1 MNQQEQFQARAW
13 VIQLVNF
20 FVEEEDYRMIQMPQS
35 QDEVWLVNPK
45 KEENAII
52 MITSRP
58 FAEMSPEVNMK
69 NRESLSVLFNVKPRG
84 INITVSQIAQNL
96 DDHYIQVAPGYVS
109 ESKYARQFRGLEDVL
124 EESKNASKT
133 MSRSLRKLRRSLRR
147 AHKKAVRKLLPVT
160 TSLTTFV
167 LVIYFIGQFMIGG
180 QRRPEV
186 VAVMLGAYYKPFMVE
201 AYEYWRLLTSGF
213 IHIDFFHVLM
223 NLIALRNLGQIMERV
238 LGSKNYLKTLFI
250 GIIFGSMFVFV
261 RNEASIALG
270 LSGGLFALLGAMFVY
285 FYETGAF
292 KNPALLGQV
301 FSIIFMNVLISLM
314 PGVSAA
320 AHLGGFQA
328 GVIMGF
334 IYSKRPDWER
344 LRKYSKGLLVIVT
357 IVLIILMSQN
367 LYYEQFIML
376 DGEIISAWYELGLK
390 SYANWLARKMI

>member
-20 FVEEEDYRMIQMPQS
+20 FVDEENYRMIQMPQN
-35 QDEVWLVNPK
+35 QDEVWLVNP
-45 KEENAII
+45 ENEMNPII

-58 FAEMSPEVNMK
+58 FAEMSQEVNMK
-69 NRESLSVLFNVKPRG
+69 NRESLSVLFDVDPQG
-84 INITVSQIAQNL
+84 LNITVSQIAQTL
-96 DDHYIQVAPGYVS
+96 DDYYIQVGPGYVS
-109 ESKYARQFRGLEDVL
+109 ESKYAKQFSELPYVL
-124 EESKNASKT
+124 EESRNASKSMT
-133 MSRSLRKLRRSLRR
+133 RSLRKLRRSLRR
-147 AHKKAVRKLLPVT
+147 AHKKAIRRLLPVT
-160 TSLTTFV
+160 TV
-167 LVIYFIGQFMIGG
+167 LSSVVLIMYFIGQFLMSG

-201 AYEYWRLLTSGF
+201 AFEYWRLLTSGF
-213 IHIDFFHVLM
+213 IHIDFLHLLM

-238 LGSKNYLKTLFI
+238 MGSKNYLKTLLF

-301 FSIIFMNVLISLM
+301 FSIIIMNVLISLL

-328 GVIMGF
+328 GVLFGF
-334 IYSKRPDWER
+334 AYSKRPDWESI
-344 LRKYSKGLLVIVT
+344 RKYSKVLIFVVT
-357 IVLIILMSQN
+357 IVLIVLMSQN
-367 LYYEQFIML
+367 LYYEQFVIL
-376 DGEIISAWYELGLK
+376 DTEIINSWYNVGLK
-390 SYANWLARKMI
+390 SYANWLARRMF